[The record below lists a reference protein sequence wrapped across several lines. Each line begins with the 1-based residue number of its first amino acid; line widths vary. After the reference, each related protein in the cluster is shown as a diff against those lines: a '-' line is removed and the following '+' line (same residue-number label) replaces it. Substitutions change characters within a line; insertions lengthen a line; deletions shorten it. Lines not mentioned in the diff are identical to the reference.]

1 MGEASLLS
9 EAVCNTSARDPCLVG
24 NKASKQ
30 SLSKTAID
38 SLQYRQAAKEAVNI
52 P

>member
-1 MGEASLLS
+1 MGKAGLLREAWRNAPAGDL
-9 EAVCNTSARDPCLVG
+9 CLIA
-24 NKASKQ
+24 NKARKHS
-30 SLSKTAID
+30 SSKTAID